1 MKASVIF
8 STYNQTAWLEK
19 TMLGFAA
26 QDRSDFEVLVA
37 DDGSKDET
45 RALIERLRPRMP
57 YALKHVWQPDDG
69 FQKCRILNKAIV
81 ASESD
86 YLIFTDGDCIPR
98 ADFVSAHLRYRAP
111 RRFLSGGY
119 FKLPM
124 SISEAITGDDIAS
137 GRCFDLSWLRQQGL
151 PFAARNVKLAAQG
164 TLAASLDA
172 LVTARA
178 SWNGHN
184 ASGWKAD
191 VVAAN
196 GFDERMGYGGED
208 RELGERL
215 ENAGI
220 TGKRIRHRAIVIHLD
235 HPRGYVRQDI
245 IEKNKAIRAETRSQ
259 RLVRT
264 AHGLREHASE

>member
-1 MKASVIF
+1 MKTSVIF
-8 STYNQTAWLEK
+8 STYNQTPWLAK
-19 TMLGFAA
+19 TLLGFAA
-26 QDRSDFEVLVA
+26 QDRTDFEVVIA
-37 DDGSKDET
+37 DDGSTDET
-45 RALIERLRPRMP
+45 RNLIEGLRPRLP

-69 FQKCRILNKAIV
+69 FQKCRILNKAIL
-81 ASESD
+81 ASETD

-124 SISEAITGDDIAS
+124 SISEKIGEDDIAT
-137 GRCFDLSWLRQQGL
+137 GRCFDLAWLRQQGL
-151 PFAARNVKLAAQG
+151 PFAARNAKLAAQG
-164 TLAASLDA
+164 VVAASLDA

-215 ENAGI
+215 EHAGI
-220 TGKRIRHRAIVIHLD
+220 TGKRIRHRAIVLHLD
-235 HPRGYVRQDI
+235 HPRGYVRKDI
-245 IEKNKAIRAETRSQ
+245 IEKNESIRADTRRQ
-259 RLVRT
+259 RLLRT
-264 AHGLREHASE
+264 PHGLDQHDAE

>member
-1 MKASVIF
+1 MQCSVIF
-8 STYNQTAWLEK
+8 STYNQTAWLAK
-19 TMLGFAA
+19 TLLGFAA

-37 DDGSKDET
+37 DDGSTDET
-45 RALIERLRPRMP
+45 RALIDGLRPRLP

-69 FQKCRILNKAIV
+69 FQKCRILNKAIR
-81 ASESD
+81 ASETD
-86 YLIFTDGDCIPR
+86 YLIVTDGDCIPR
-98 ADFVSAHLRYRAP
+98 ADFVSTHLHFREP
-111 RRFLSGGY
+111 RCFLSGGY

-124 SISEAITGDDIAS
+124 DISERISEDDIAT
-137 GRCFDLSWLRQQGL
+137 GRCFDLAWLRQQGL
-151 PFAARNVKLAAQG
+151 PFAARNVKLAARG
-164 TLAASLDA
+164 ASAALLDA

-215 ENAGI
+215 EHAGI
-220 TGKRIRHRAIVIHLD
+220 IGKRIRHRAIVLHLD
-235 HPRGYVRQDI
+235 HPRGYVRKDV
-245 IEKNKAIRAETRSQ
+245 IENNEAIRAQTRSQ
-259 RLVRT
+259 RLLRT
-264 AHGLREHASE
+264 PHGLDQHDAQ

>member
-19 TMLGFAA
+19 TLHGFAA
-26 QDRSDFEVLVA
+26 QDRSDFEVLIA
-37 DDGSKDET
+37 DDGSTGAT
-45 RALIERLRPRMP
+45 RQLIDGLRPRMP
-57 YALKHVWQPDDG
+57 FALKHVWQPDDG
-69 FQKCRILNKAIV
+69 FQKCRILNKAIL
-81 ASESD
+81 ASETD

-98 ADFVSAHLRYRAP
+98 SDFVSAHLHFREP
-111 RRFLSGGY
+111 GRFLSGGY

-124 SISEAITGDDIAS
+124 SISEQISEADIAS
-137 GRCFDLSWLRQQGL
+137 GRCFDLAWLRQQGL
-151 PFAARNVKLAAQG
+151 PFSARNIKLGAQG
-164 TLAASLDA
+164 AVATLLDA

-191 VVAAN
+191 VLAAN

-215 ENAGI
+215 QNAGI
-220 TGKRIRHRAIVIHLD
+220 TGKRIRHRAIVVHLD

-245 IEKNKAIRAETRSQ
+245 IEKNNAIRAHTQSQ
-259 RLVRT
+259 RLTRT
-264 AHGLREHASE
+264 PYGLDEHDGK

>member
-19 TMLGFAA
+19 TLHGFAV

-37 DDGSKDET
+37 DDGSTDAT
-45 RALIERLRPRMP
+45 RNLIDHLRPRLP
-57 YALKHVWQPDDG
+57 YELKHVWQPDDG
-69 FQKCRILNKAIV
+69 FRKCRILNQAIT
-81 ASESD
+81 ASETD

-98 ADFVSAHLRYRAP
+98 ADFVSAHLRLRAP

-124 SISEAITGDDIAS
+124 SISEQIDEADIS
-137 GRCFDLSWLRQQGL
+137 TGRCFELAWLRRQGL
-151 PFAARNVKLAAQG
+151 PFSARDVKLAAHG
-164 TLAASLDA
+164 AGAALLDR

-184 ASGWKAD
+184 ASGWKGD
-191 VVAAN
+191 VLAAN

-215 ENAGI
+215 QHAGI
-220 TGKRIRHRAIVIHLD
+220 TGKRIRHRAIVLHLD
-235 HPRGYVRQDI
+235 HARGYRTSESMQA
-245 IEKNKAIRAETRSQ
+245 NLAIRAETRG
-259 RLVRT
+259 RKAVRT
-264 AHGLREHASE
+264 PYGIEKQPL